1 MKMKNENEKR
11 KVGKC
16 MRKLGG
22 IKLSHHK
29 RTEECKS
36 VPLPLSQ
43 KVRIPMSMHIGV
55 PCEPLVKKGDLV
67 TVGQKIG
74 DTDAFMSS
82 PIHSSVSGKVTALT
96 DYRLSNGR
104 ICKLIEIETD
114 GEQTISDSVSV
125 PEVKDKES
133 FLRAVRES
141 GLVGMGGAS
150 FPAHVKLSPKQSVD
164 TLCINAAECEPYI
177 TSDYR
182 QMVEAPDEVID
193 GVLSV
198 MKYLSIHKC
207 VIGIE
212 SNKPEA
218 IRLLS
223 EKAKDYDN
231 ITVYTLPCTYPQ
243 GAEKVLIYNTLG
255 RIVMEGQLPADQGV
269 VVMNVSSVAFISR
282 YLKTGMP
289 MISRM
294 VTVDGDDVIGKRCNA
309 VVPVGTPVR
318 DVLAFAECDI
328 EQAERLLY
336 GGPMM
341 GVSIS
346 DLDDPV
352 IKANNAILAFKRFP
366 QKKSSPKSSA
376 CIHCGRCI
384 AACPLGLMPP
394 DICRAYKAKDTETLE
409 ALKIALC
416 MNCGCC
422 TYVCPAK
429 RPVAETNQFA
439 KALVMSKGKK

>member
-1 MKMKNENEKR
+1 
-11 KVGKC
+11 

-29 RTEECKS
+29 QTDNCHS
-36 VPLPLSQ
+36 VPLPLPE
-43 KVRIPMSMHIGV
+43 KVRIPMSMHIGA
-55 PCEPLVKKGDLV
+55 PCSPIVKKGDMV

-74 DTDAFMSS
+74 DTDAFISA
-82 PIHSSVSGKVTALT
+82 PIHSSVSGKVTAVS
-96 DYRLSNGR
+96 DYRMSSGR
-104 ICKLIEIETD
+104 ICKLVEIQTD
-114 GEQTISDSVSV
+114 GEQTVCPDVQPPAV
-125 PEVKDKES
+125 TDKDS
-133 FLRAVRES
+133 FLKAIRES
-141 GLVGMGGAS
+141 GLTGMGGAS
-150 FPAHVKLSPKQSVD
+150 FPAHVKLSPKQKVD

-182 QMVEAPDEVID
+182 QMVEAPDEVVD
-193 GVLSV
+193 GVLQV
-198 MKYLSIHKC
+198 MKWLGLPKC

-218 IRLLS
+218 IRILT
-223 EKAKDYDN
+223 EKTASHPE
-231 ITVYTLPCTYPQ
+231 ITVASLPCTYPQ

-269 VVMNVSSVAFISR
+269 IVMNVSSVAFVSR

-289 MISRM
+289 MITRM
-294 VTVDGDDVIGKRCNA
+294 VTVDGDIIGNRCNA
-309 VVPVGTPVR
+309 VVPVGTPVKN
-318 DVLAFAECDI
+318 VLEFAQCDM
-328 EQAERLLY
+328 EKAKKLLY

-341 GVSIS
+341 GVSIG
-346 DLDDPV
+346 DPEDPV
-352 IKANNAILAFKRFP
+352 LKANNAILAFSEAFA
-366 QKKSSPKSSA
+366 KKGAPKSSA

-384 AACPLGLMPP
+384 SACPLNLMPP
-394 DICRAYKAKDTETLE
+394 DICRAYAKKDTE
-409 ALKIALC
+409 ALSRLKVTLC

-439 KALVMSKGKK
+439 KALVMASAKK

>member
-1 MKMKNENEKR
+1 
-11 KVGKC
+11 

-29 RTEECKS
+29 NTENCQS
-36 VPLPLSQ
+36 VSLPVSA
-43 KVRIPMSMHIGV
+43 KVRIPMSMHIGA

-74 DTDAFMSS
+74 DTEAFMSA
-82 PIHSSVSGKVTALT
+82 PIHSSVSGKVTAIA

-104 ICKLIEIETD
+104 TCKMVEIQTD
-114 GEQTISDSVSV
+114 GEQSVCPDV
-125 PEVKDKES
+125 KPPEVTDKAS
-133 FLRAVRES
+133 FLKAIRES

-150 FPAHVKLSPKQSVD
+150 FPAHVKLAPKQEVD

-193 GVLSV
+193 GVLQV
-198 MKYLSIHKC
+198 MKYLCIPNC
-207 VIGIE
+207 VIGFE
-212 SNKPEA
+212 SYKPEA
-218 IRLLS
+218 IRILT
-223 EKAKDYDN
+223 EKAKAHSG
-231 ITVYTLPCTYPQ
+231 ITVHTLPCTYPQ

-255 RIVMEGQLPADQGV
+255 RIVMEGQLPADQGAI
-269 VVMNVSSVAFISR
+269 VMNVSSVAFVSR

-294 VTVDGDDVIGKRCNA
+294 VTVDGDAIGKRCN
-309 VVPVGTPVR
+309 VIVPVGTPVK
-318 DVLAFAECDI
+318 DVLAFAECDM
-328 EQAERLLY
+328 EKAERLLY

-346 DLDDPV
+346 DAEDPV
-352 IKANNAILAFKRFP
+352 IKANNAVLAFSKHT
-366 QKKSSPKSSA
+366 QEKAVPKASA

-384 AACPLGLMPP
+384 SACPLNLMPP
-394 DICRAYKAKDTETLE
+394 DICKAYAAKDTDSLNK
-409 ALKIALC
+409 LKVMLC

-422 TYVCPAK
+422 TYACPAK

-439 KALVMSKGKK
+439 KALVMAQGRK